1 MAIKTEKKYLEILK
15 AKGIPK
21 SQHKMRISQAK
32 IEGNIMPEEVVP
44 EEVVPEEVVPEEVVP
59 EEVVPEEVVPEE

>member
-1 MAIKTEKKYLEILK
+1 MALKTKARYVNILK
-15 AKGIPK
+15 IKGIPK
-21 SQHKMRISQAK
+21 SQHKMRVSQAK

-59 EEVVPEEVVPEE
+59 EE